1 QRFAPLMR
9 RLPGAGAR
17 PRQQSQTQCPQP
29 PLHPHAP
36 LAGEIAAR
44 PRCAKRVL
52 LTCVWGPSSLQ
63 SLMEHLIEG
72 YRAYRAKRWPEL
84 RALHERL
91 AQTGQSPK
99 TLVIACADSRVDPAT
114 IFNAGPGELF
124 VVRNVANLAPPFE
137 EAPGFHGVSAAIE
150 FAVKHLKVD
159 TVLVLGHAQCG
170 GCAAALEERAR
181 DPHSFLDAWISLLDT
196 AKSRIPPDGD
206 RLTKLEH
213 ESIRVTLENLAT
225 FPFVQDAIKTRGLNL
240 VGMRYGVADGGL
252 ELLNTATGA
261 FEPVL

>member
-1 QRFAPLMR
+1 
-9 RLPGAGAR
+9 
-17 PRQQSQTQCPQP
+17 
-29 PLHPHAP
+29 
-36 LAGEIAAR
+36 
-44 PRCAKRVL
+44 
-52 LTCVWGPSSLQ
+52 
-63 SLMEHLIEG
+63 MEHLIEG
-72 YRAYRAKRWPEL
+72 YRVYRKTRWPEL
-84 RALHERL
+84 QSLHKYL
-91 AQTGQSPK
+91 ADRGQAPRV
-99 TLVIACADSRVDPAT
+99 LVIACADSRVDPAT

-150 FAVKHLKVD
+150 FAVKHLQVE

-170 GCAAALEERAR
+170 GCAAALADRER
-181 DPHSFLDAWISLLDT
+181 DPHSVLDAWISLLDT
-196 AKSRIPPDGD
+196 AKARIPEGGD
-206 RLTKLEH
+206 RLSELEH

-225 FPFVQDAIKTRGLNL
+225 FPFIQDAIKTRGLNL